1 MLRKIQLV
9 AILLTLS
16 LCVFAQKGKNMVK
29 AAKAVT
35 TVPQVTAE
43 AAGKSFIRA
52 PMVTEEVL
60 RLELM
65 RISGQ
70 STLPGVPAAKVR
82 PAAQVVPSVEELT
95 TSLQRIMKESI
106 PGPSKL
112 AGSKVLSLAEKAVQ
126 VNGNEYEH
134 AVWKLQSFTGETYAF
149 FKVGTFKE
157 LERTKKFHQIA
168 QVLSPRFPLIDIEYP
183 IVLAEGYAGLSPA
196 IVQQIQDKI
205 ADPDF
210 QDSENFREFSTRVQT
225 PFTLSKVDPSGMV
238 FFEMLYPSR
247 AEISAWLKEKPMT
260 RGEWGQIKDFFA
272 AMNEVGFHHGDL
284 YHNLFIKRGEDGR
297 LKVTVM
303 DFELSGNGSRDLPL
317 LNKWEE
323 QLLFWGG
330 IEK

>member
-43 AAGKSFIRA
+43 AAGKSFIQA

-70 STLPGVPAAKVR
+70 STLPGGPAAKVR

-95 TSLQRIMKESI
+95 TSLQRIMKQSI

-149 FKVGTFKE
+149 LKVGTFKE
-157 LERTKKFHQIA
+157 LERTKQFHQIA

-210 QDSENFREFSTRVQT
+210 QENFREFSTRVQT
-225 PFTLSKVDPSGMV
+225 PFTLSKVVPSGMV
-238 FFEMLYPSR
+238 FVEGMSSFG
-247 AEISAWLKEKPMT
+247 AEISTWLKEKPMT
-260 RGEWGQIKDFFA
+260 RAEWGQIKDFFA
-272 AMNEVGFHHGDL
+272 AMNEAGFYHENL
-284 YHNLFIKRGEDGR
+284 NHNLFIKRGEDGR